1 MSERLKSPRLR
12 LFVAL
17 DLPEALTEEL
27 SAWRAQA
34 FGERADVRLPAN
46 SSLHVTLVF
55 LGYQAKRDAGRIAEA
70 SFADLASAFDLRAV
84 EVVEVPRRR
93 PRLYAVSLND
103 SGDAL
108 TRWQAGLSERL
119 RKLGVYEPEKRPFWP
134 HVTVARVKAPRRDQG
149 EGRPRD
155 ARPEP
160 APGPPPQ
167 LPEPL
172 TRPFRAGRLTLYKST
187 LRPQGA
193 LYEPLAEVVIS
204 G

>member
-17 DLPEALTEEL
+17 DLPEALREKL

-34 FGERADVRLPAN
+34 FGERADVRLPAD

-55 LGYQAKRDAGRIAEA
+55 LGYQAERDVGRIAEA
-70 SFADLASAFDLRAV
+70 SFADRPSGFDLRAL
-84 EVVEVPRRR
+84 EVVEVPKRR
-93 PRLYAVSLND
+93 PRLYAVSLDD
-103 SGDAL
+103 SSDVL

-119 RKLGVYEPEKRPFWP
+119 RELGVYEPEKRPFWP
-134 HVTVARVKAPRRDQG
+134 HVTVARVKTRR
-149 EGRPRD
+149 
-155 ARPEP
+155 EP
-160 APGPPPQ
+160 APGPSPQ

-172 TRPFRAGRLTLYKST
+172 TRPFRAERLTLYKST

-193 LYEPLAEVVIS
+193 LYEPLAELLTS
-204 G
+204 S